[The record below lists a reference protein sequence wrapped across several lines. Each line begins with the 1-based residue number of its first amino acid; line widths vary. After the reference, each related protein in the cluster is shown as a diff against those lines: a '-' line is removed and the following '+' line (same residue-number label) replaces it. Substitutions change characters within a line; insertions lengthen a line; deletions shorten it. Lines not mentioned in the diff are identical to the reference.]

1 MKVLL
6 VEDNHSII
14 KGLTYSLEKLYKL
27 EVKTTYKEA
36 KDYIL
41 NNDIELIILD
51 IMLPDGDGFKL
62 YKEVIK
68 EKDISTIFLTAK
80 DDENDIVK
88 GLTLGA
94 DDYVTKPF
102 STKELI
108 ARISKTINKKE
119 KDKIIKIRD
128 VSYDKEKISL
138 KKKDEEIS
146 LSPLEL
152 KITNLLFNN
161 LNRVISRD
169 ILVDKIFEWTGN
181 YVDDHTISVYI
192 KRIRDKIGYD
202 IITTVKGIG
211 YRIDK
216 E

>member
-108 ARISKTINKKE
+108 AIISKTINKK
-119 KDKIIKIRD
+119 
-128 VSYDKEKISL
+128 
-138 KKKDEEIS
+138 
-146 LSPLEL
+146 
-152 KITNLLFNN
+152 
-161 LNRVISRD
+161 
-169 ILVDKIFEWTGN
+169 
-181 YVDDHTISVYI
+181 
-192 KRIRDKIGYD
+192 
-202 IITTVKGIG
+202 
-211 YRIDK
+211 
-216 E
+216 

>member
-27 EVKTTYKEA
+27 AVKTTYKEA

-41 NNDIELIILD
+41 NNDIDLIILD
-51 IMLPDGDGFKL
+51 IMLPDGDGFNL
-62 YKEVIK
+62 YNEVIK
-68 EKDISTIFLTAK
+68 EKDIPTIFLTAK

-94 DDYVTKPF
+94 EDYVTKPF

-108 ARISKTINKKE
+108 ARINKTISKKE
-119 KDKIIKIRD
+119 KDKIIKIQNI
-128 VSYDKEKISL
+128 SFDKEKISL

-216 E
+216 K

>member
-27 EVKTTYKEA
+27 AVKTTYKEA

-41 NNDIELIILD
+41 NNDIDLIILD
-51 IMLPDGDGFKL
+51 IMLPDGDGFNL
-62 YKEVIK
+62 YNEVIK
-68 EKDISTIFLTAK
+68 EKDIPTIFLTAK

-94 DDYVTKPF
+94 EDYVTKPF

-108 ARISKTINKKE
+108 ARINKTISKKE
-119 KDKIIKIRD
+119 KDKIIKIQNI
-128 VSYDKEKISL
+128 SFDKEKISL